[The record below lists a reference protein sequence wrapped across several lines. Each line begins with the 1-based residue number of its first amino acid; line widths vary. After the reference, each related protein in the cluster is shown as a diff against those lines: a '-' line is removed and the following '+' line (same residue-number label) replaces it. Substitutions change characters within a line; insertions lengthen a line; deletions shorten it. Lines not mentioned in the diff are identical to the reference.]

1 MVHWIVHAPTLW
13 LTAEYSSV
21 NMSFILLS
29 TVARL
34 IHSIPIVDECF
45 KGSVY

>member
-1 MVHWIVHAPTLW
+1 MVYWIVHAPTLR

-21 NMSFILLS
+21 TMSFILLS

-34 IHSIPIVDECF
+34 VHSIPIVDEWF
-45 KGSVY
+45 KGSAY